1 MKRLAD
7 QTKHSAAYALFGV
20 IFLVL
25 VLVGLVYGGWQLNE
39 WLEDEQKAP
48 INQILITGQRTQI
61 SDSNVE
67 GAIRK
72 EHPESFFELDVNE
85 LHKEIE
91 AMPWVYQASVRKRW
105 PNSLNIHVVEE
116 IASARWNNDS
126 LLNQFGQVFDA
137 QLEDEIL
144 PNLYGPSG
152 SELTALEGYQT
163 MQSLLNSTQLVIT
176 EMTLTER
183 FAWNIQL
190 QNGVRLNLGRE
201 AFADRLQRFVD
212 VYPLLQKQE
221 KQVDY
226 IDLRYDT
233 GLAVGWKSEDKFS
246 DKSKQE
252 S

>member
-1 MKRLAD
+1 MKRLTD
-7 QTKHSAAYALFGV
+7 QTNHSAAYALFGV

>member
-1 MKRLAD
+1 MKQLSD
-7 QTKHSAAYALFGV
+7 QSKASTTYTLFGIV
-20 IFLVL
+20 FLVL
-25 VLVGLVYGGWQLNE
+25 VLLGLAYGGWQLNE

-48 INQILITGQRTQI
+48 INQIIITGKRTQI

-72 EHPESFFELDVNE
+72 EHPESFFELDVDE
-85 LHKEIE
+85 LHREIE

-126 LLNQFGQVFDA
+126 LLNQFGQVFNA

-144 PNLYGPSG
+144 PNLYGPGG
-152 SELTALEGYQT
+152 SEGTALQGYQT

-176 EMTLTER
+176 EMTLSER

-190 QNGVRLNLGRE
+190 QNGVKLNLGRE

-212 VYPLLQKQE
+212 VYPLLKKQS

-233 GLAVGWKSEDKFS
+233 GLAVGWKNEDESS